1 MSSYDQYSTTY
12 LTELYYVIKKNIE
25 NGFLSSAM
33 RQELALIAE
42 AVSKQGVAIIEDKR
56 MIQFRHQICDQK

>member
-25 NGFLSSAM
+25 TGFLSSAM

-42 AVSKQGVAIIEDKR
+42 AVNKQGVMILENKR
-56 MIQFRHQICDQK
+56 VLQTYHQACNQK